1 MDNLLTVDDLCVEF
15 PTAGAR
21 RKKMRAVDGVTF
33 AVKPGETVALVGE
46 SGSGKSTIGRS
57 ILGLNSVHSGRITFD
72 GQDITRRTRRQQRA
86 IARDLQVVF
95 QDPYSSLNPAKTI
108 GDNLSEPLRAQG
120 GTKPADARTKMARLL
135 RQVGL
140 PEDSSERYPAN
151 FSGGQR
157 QRIAIARALMLGP
170 KLVVC
175 DEPTSAL
182 DVSTQA
188 AVLQLLRDLKAELDV
203 AYLFITHDLAV
214 VRHFADRVLVLKSG
228 QLVESGTVE
237 EICDR
242 PQHPYTQQL
251 IATAPV
257 PNPRLQRERRAARA
271 RAAETVRDAAGGDS
285 NRG

>member
-1 MDNLLTVDDLCVEF
+1 MADLLTVDGLSVDFRV
-15 PTAGAR
+15 AGHR
-21 RKKMRAVDGVTF
+21 RKKMRAVNDVSF
-33 AVKPGETVALVGE
+33 SVAAGETVALVGE
-46 SGSGKSTIGRS
+46 SGSGKSTIGRA
-57 ILGLNSVHSGRITFD
+57 ILGLNPVAAGRIEFE
-72 GQDITRRTRRQQRA
+72 GQDITRRSRSKQRA

-120 GTKPADARTKMARLL
+120 TVRPSEARAKMTDLL

-140 PEDSSERYPAN
+140 PDDSPGRYPAN

-170 KLVVC
+170 KLIVC

-182 DVSTQA
+182 DVSTQSS
-188 AVLQLLRDLKAELDV
+188 VLQLLRDLKTDLDV

-214 VRHFADRVLVLKSG
+214 VRHFADRVLVLRRG
-228 QLVESGTVE
+228 ELVESGTVDDVCE
-237 EICDR
+237 R

-257 PNPRLQRERRAARA
+257 PDPKVQRARREARLRAAA
-271 RAAETVRDAAGGDS
+271 SEEASAAPAT
-285 NRG
+285 

>member
-1 MDNLLTVDDLCVEF
+1 MTDLLEVRDLCVEF
-15 PTAGAR
+15 PVAGAR
-21 RKKMRAVDGVTF
+21 RRKMRAVGGVSF
-33 AVKPGETVALVGE
+33 SVAPGETVALVGE

-57 ILGLNSVHSGRITFD
+57 ILGLNSIHSGSVVFD
-72 GQDITRRTRRQQRA
+72 GRDITRRTARQQRE

-108 GDNLSEPLRAQG
+108 GDNLAEPLRAQG
-120 GTKPADARTKMARLL
+120 AVSTAQARERMEGLL

-140 PEDSSERYPAN
+140 PEDSPERYPAN

-157 QRIAIARALMLGP
+157 QRIAIARALMLEP
-170 KLVVC
+170 KLVIC

-188 AVLQLLRDLKAELDV
+188 AVLQLLRDLKSQHEV

-214 VRHFADRVLVLKSG
+214 VRHFADRVLVLRG
-228 QLVESGTVE
+228 GELVEEGSVDD
-237 EICDR
+237 ICER
-242 PQHPYTQQL
+242 PQHPYTKQL

-257 PNPRLQRERRAARA
+257 PDPVLQRQRREARWRAAA
-271 RAAETVRDAAGGDS
+271 DDAAAGAA
-285 NRG
+285 